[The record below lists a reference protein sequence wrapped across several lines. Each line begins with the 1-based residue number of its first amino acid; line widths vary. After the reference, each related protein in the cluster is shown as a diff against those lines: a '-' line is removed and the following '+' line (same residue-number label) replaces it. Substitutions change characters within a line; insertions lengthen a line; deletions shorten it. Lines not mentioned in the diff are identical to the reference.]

1 MTEQE
6 GLFDMVPTPR
16 ETGRAVSELRR
27 LHIVG
32 EALLGPITEDLG
44 LVRCIYRARVWSPDP
59 RRAHEITVRYSTP
72 GHRKS
77 AEWEALTMGE
87 VEALAY
93 GWLDEEETLR
103 RYAVVNADSLVDAML
118 HRPACLVP
126 STRTVLAHH
135 APGGAEFLVVDLR
148 KVPQSVL
155 ADAKGGTEIA
165 SWTKHPAP
173 RVTQGDLW

>member
-1 MTEQE
+1 LHRVLVHWTATPGRGDRDAPRHRRAHQVAVLRLPRMAVQAEEGEVTMTEQE

-103 RYAVVNADSLVDAML
+103 RYRSEE
-118 HRPACLVP
+118 R
-126 STRTVLAHH
+126 
-135 APGGAEFLVVDLR
+135 
-148 KVPQSVL
+148 
-155 ADAKGGTEIA
+155 
-165 SWTKHPAP
+165 
-173 RVTQGDLW
+173 RVGKEGRLESA